1 MTLLF
6 HVLAFSYN
14 APSVRCSWL
23 RLWLRVFWW
32 NAEQTWL
39 SSDSRSSSL
48 VAIPVPRLSRD
59 RFPPQY
65 TFYILTR
72 ATLQADLSER
82 EKIVIETAKLAASSR
97 SSILCIEPNLQI
109 ALLCSLSFVI
119 SYLEQ
124 QIKKHYLNPQPWL
137 QNQRNIIVYLWKK

>member
-1 MTLLF
+1 MQLAPTL
-6 HVLAFSYN
+6 
-14 APSVRCSWL
+14 APSILMKRRADLTQL
-23 RLWLRVFWW
+23 R
-32 NAEQTWL
+32 QPQQQP
-39 SSDSRSSSL
+39 RSNTGTTF
-48 VAIPVPRLSRD
+48 V

-65 TFYILTR
+65 TFYILTG
-72 ATLQADLSER
+72 ATLQADLLER

-97 SSILCIEPNLQI
+97 SSILCIEPNLHI

-137 QNQRNIIVYLWKK
+137 QNQRNIIVYL